1 MAFASRVDVAC
12 GRIDRHRSKES
23 IVKTAVPVSTFA
35 ARLAGMLLAGALLP
49 LTAAAQASPP
59 ATTAIPA
66 GARQQTEELSGPGGP
81 LQGAMTRMNRMTDP
95 NAGKRPGDEK
105 LSCEQIKAEFD
116 DTNRKYTAQSAKQ
129 DTAQEAVESDA
140 RKAQTEAS
148 GPGAVASGFLGG
160 LAAVGAHAI
169 GAGDAYNEKLKA
181 ELMAT
186 QARRAALQNQFAQ
199 EAEATKALSDRG
211 QILMSLSKAKGCTG
225 LVYKP

>member
-1 MAFASRVDVAC
+1 MLSCSHPQR
-12 GRIDRHRSKES
+12 
-23 IVKTAVPVSTFA
+23 AVVLRALRGCLA
-35 ARLAGMLLAGALLP
+35 AWLLAAGLVPIAAKAQQPARPSDTAGALPPELMKQ
-49 LTAAAQASPP
+49 LDASGVAVGDPV
-59 ATTAIPA
+59 
-66 GARQQTEELSGPGGP
+66 ARLK
-81 LQGAMTRMNRMTDP
+81 RMTDP

-105 LSCEQIKAEFD
+105 LGCEQIRAQFD

-129 DTAQEAVESDA
+129 DAAREAVEADA

-181 ELMAT
+181 EAVAT
-186 QARRAALQNQFAQ
+186 QTRRANLQNQFTQ
-199 EAEATKALSDRG
+199 EAEATKALADRG
-211 QILMSLSKAKGCTG
+211 QTLMGLGKAKGCTG